1 MKTIFDIFRNIA
13 VTTLKVTVLSA
24 IISFMATS
32 CNDDVDYDHS
42 IAGIEG
48 EPTVLTLNVDLNPM
62 QSQSRT
68 APNDEYSNNVRD
80 LWIGIYNVNSGKCT
94 LNEYL
99 EEDKIATPHNR
110 LSLSNLKTQSGN
122 SFIVA
127 VANVGTNYGISD
139 NSELTASVGVAS
151 GRGIEL
157 KKLLEKAD
165 TWEKYKSISH
175 MLNGTSHVD
184 FSENNALA
192 MAGSYCSNENLI
204 SHPDSWYDGN
214 GNPESVYIQPTS
226 QTMAGCIHLRRMI
239 SYIKFNI
246 AAESEK
252 IQIEPVSWKVYN
264 IPIISY
270 LQERDENSA
279 DVSTYFSSRDG
290 YESNHGQ
297 SNDYYL
303 FKNEDKLTDADGRS
317 DNSIGKGYSF
327 DFYQMEN
334 KQTAIQYQT
343 LENDDYIGVKDYSDR
358 EREWKAADDSNLG
371 VYKSLAANSMQSK
384 PGAGD
389 AAVNTGN
396 FASFVT
402 FRLKIT
408 YWVKRSDSQP
418 GTETES
424 DIVPAE
430 TSGATRREC
439 YADYTVHLGYV
450 NDDASDFNC
459 LRNSKY
465 TYNVKVK
472 SVNNIIVEAYKNGEK
487 QPGVEGNVSDIN
499 DDGIIE
505 LDAHYCVFNI
515 KLTDAERDGFKWRIE
530 APYADQVISIYC
542 DDYKDLSD
550 DEKNKIDQFYSWIK
564 FKPTTSQT
572 DLRVYND
579 GDNNDLWSLA
589 DIADPANH
597 KGVNNDGVELYTK
610 GSTDERWYTVFI
622 DEYVYHKDL
631 NGVSTDDDG
640 TERGWLNYVNKD
652 PRKIWLVCNDP
663 QISSDKESQYVSSK
677 YLLAQNSL
685 LTYYSSTNLTPDG
698 TALGIERENETLGL
712 NLAWSSNA
720 YDFAKKDQ
728 DNGRYNVWYYF
739 TNKSSTSQTSA
750 NGRGWYDIMYDRSS
764 KTIGQNQ
771 YIVINQFS
779 RDAISTDQ
787 YTDDATTAM
796 IYQPKTIAP
805 KTIDTKNI
813 KTYSPFPSI
822 AEYYEIIT
830 VCMTRNRD
838 ENGDGVID
846 VDEMKWY
853 VPTASQYVQIM
864 LGQEVIPLNQRFMDF
879 SKTPYYGYGGNSD
892 SNTKNTRFHFA
903 SSDQRVYWAEEGL
916 STSDWSQ
923 TWDLGAWEV
932 RCVRELGTNLKS
944 ISSTSDI
951 KSAYTLNGNVFTLE
965 YYQDAC
971 KRVPLK
977 TFLPPHDV
985 ASSTNKPAYQFEVA
999 EDVCKSTNT
1008 TNLDQSYGL
1017 SLDNNGLLSGYSESN
1032 WQNACD
1038 ANAICGKYNQATAD
1052 NRGDWRVPNQIEL
1065 ELMRLGGFLDK
1076 IGDTAT
1082 SDNKQTFLSS
1092 TYEHYNAQNNTYQRF
1107 FVFFKNRGTVDGT
1120 SSRYVRCVR
1129 DIIEN

>member
-1 MKTIFDIFRNIA
+1 MKTISNIFKNIA
-13 VTTLKVTVLSA
+13 VATLKVTAMSVVSL
-24 IISFMATS
+24 FTATS
-32 CNDDVDYDHS
+32 CIDDVDYDYGNS
-42 IAGIEG
+42 GIEG

-62 QSQSRT
+62 KSQSRT

-94 LNEYL
+94 LNEYF
-99 EEDKIATPHNR
+99 EEGQIAIPHNR
-110 LSLSNLKTQSGN
+110 LALSNLKTQSGN

-139 NSELTASVGVAS
+139 NSELTASVSVAS

-270 LQERDENSA
+270 LQERGENSA

-297 SNDYYL
+297 SNVDYA
-303 FKNEDKLTDADGRS
+303 FKEEDNLTDAEGS
-317 DNSIGKGYSF
+317 SNNSIGKGYSF

-334 KQTAIQYQT
+334 KQTAIEYQS
-343 LENDDYIGVKDYSDR
+343 LGNDDYIGVKEYSDR
-358 EREWKAADDSNLG
+358 EREWKAPDGSNTG
-371 VYKSLAANSMQSK
+371 VYKSLAANSSQSK

-430 TSGATRREC
+430 TSGATRRES

-450 NDDASDFNC
+450 GDDASDFNC

-530 APYADQVISIYC
+530 APYADKVISIYC
-542 DDYKDLSD
+542 DDYKGFSD
-550 DEKNKIDQFYSWIK
+550 YDKNKIDQFYSWIK
-564 FKPTTSQT
+564 FKPTTSET
-572 DLRVYND
+572 KLRVYND
-579 GDNNDLWSLA
+579 GTNNDLWTLE

-597 KGVNNDGVELYTK
+597 KGVNSSGNEVYSK
-610 GSTDERWYTVFI
+610 NSTEERWYTVFI
-622 DEYVYHKDL
+622 DEYVYHNDI
-631 NGVSTDDDG
+631 NGNSTDEDG
-640 TERGWLNYVNKD
+640 TEKGWLNYVNKD

-663 QISSDKESQYVSSK
+663 QTSEDKESYYVSSK

-712 NLAWSSNA
+712 NLDWSNDA
-720 YDFAKKDQ
+720 YGTNTAQNQ
-728 DNGRYNVWYYF
+728 DNGRYNVWSYL
-739 TNKSSTSQTSA
+739 TNKSTTSSTSDG
-750 NGRGWYDIMYDRSS
+750 GRGWYDIMYQTSNITIDS
-764 KTIGQNQ
+764 KL
-771 YIVINQFS
+771 YKVIDQFS
-779 RDAISTDQ
+779 RDAISTVQ
-787 YTDDATTAM
+787 YKDEATTAM
-796 IYQPKTIAP
+796 IYQPKTIS
-805 KTIDTKNI
+805 TKQKANHN
-813 KTYSPFPSI
+813 YSPFPSSGK
-822 AEYYEIIT
+822 YYEIIT
-830 VCMTRNRD
+830 ACMTRNRD

-846 VDEMKWY
+846 AAEMKWY

-864 LGQEVIPLNQRFMDF
+864 LGQDVIPSNQRFMDF
-879 SKTPYYGYGGNSD
+879 SKNPYYGYGGNTEN
-892 SNTKNTRFHFA
+892 NTQNTRYHFA

-916 STSDWSQ
+916 STSYWWKDW
-923 TWDLGAWEV
+923 DCGAWEV

-951 KSAYTLNGNVFTLE
+951 TSAYTINGNVFTLE

-971 KRVPLK
+971 KRTSQKQFFPS
-977 TFLPPHDV
+977 HDV
-985 ASSTNKPAYQFEVA
+985 ASSSNKPAYQFEVA
-999 EDVCKSTNT
+999 EDVCKSTNIAT
-1008 TNLDQSYGL
+1008 TDLYQNYGL
-1017 SLDNNGLLSGYSESN
+1017 SLNNNGKLSGYSISN
-1032 WQNACD
+1032 WKKACND
-1038 ANAICGKYNQATAD
+1038 NAICGKYNQATAD
-1052 NRGDWRVPNQIEL
+1052 NRGEWRVPNQIEL

-1076 IGDTAT
+1076 IGNT
-1082 SDNKQTFLSS
+1082 STTDGKETFLSS
-1092 TYEHYNAQNNTYQRF
+1092 TYEHYYAQNDTEQRF
-1107 FVFFKNRGTVDGT
+1107 FVFFNGRGTVDGFDEK
-1120 SSRYVRCVR
+1120 YVRCVR
-1129 DIIEN
+1129 DIIDN